1 MDDLLDLDWNK
12 APSATRGK
20 GSDSASGSSRQGNG
34 WSASASNT
42 GSSSYN
48 FDALARSLPPQR
60 SLEPQRSLTPNRASP
75 APSSRAPTPNRQQ
88 PSSSTNDAFS
98 SLLSL
103 GNSSN
108 GAKPSTPSSLADQ
121 QRATKTGGSGTQ
133 NDGWGSLDGWDA
145 FESSS
150 SSSSKPAH
158 VARPAAS
165 APASAPAP
173 ASAAAPRARPQ
184 PPTSSVKDPFDFSDF
199 EDPGASQTSAF
210 GGDDLRPP
218 QPTFGD
224 ESEDDFLGALGRPVP
239 AKTTQ
244 AAEEKEPR
252 SPAQPR
258 QQSKPRHQSRSQ
270 RSVSPPPHLLG
281 QIVEM
286 GFSPQQAREALA
298 ATPTGLDVQAALDS
312 LLGGQGGDAS
322 SQQRHEEEDRRMATR
337 MQNDEHR
344 DIEMEEYEERERRR
358 RAARSQS
365 RREATG
371 EAPPSRAG
379 AAAAAAAENDWQKQ
393 ADLLYSQASELG
405 ANVFSRANA
414 FWSQAKAQAQKTLEE
429 QRSAANSGR
438 GTPDQQ
444 AGEASSSGRGSPAS
458 WARRLGGQERKP
470 KADWQAGG
478 KPRWMVE
485 AEAAGEESTSMEAE
499 SAPGVK
505 QAQKGA
511 SSEAT
516 GNFKDSDNED
526 EQGRPP
532 ASFLGQA
539 TRQSAKQSQTPTPTA
554 TQSDVHAPPAA
565 RFKAEQSQASPPKAY
580 VSSARWGR
588 SKATPAAAAAAAPAA
603 QASTKSK
610 PAPPKSSRSLVAE
623 DSQPYPS
630 RAASHKERGNE
641 AFKKGAYG
649 DAEASYTAALDALG
663 SQTSLRR
670 VPLLNNRANAKIKNG
685 DASGAA
691 HDSTTVIE
699 LIAGG
704 KSNELWRPSRE
715 EALPAALA
723 SEVNLRDSYGKA
735 LLRRAQASETME
747 RYVPALKDW
756 ERLVMYEREE
766 GSGAANGV
774 RNMRAG
780 KDGIQRCR
788 NMMGGKEKK
797 AGLPTKTPA
806 AARASVSAVARA
818 EEAGRQRVR
827 AQAAA
832 QAAEDLEAHSLKDSV
847 DARILAWSAGK
858 ETNIRAL
865 LTSLDMVVWEG
876 LGWKKVG
883 MNEVLTEPQVK
894 KVYTKAIARL
904 HPDKLIPS
912 RTTLEQRLM
921 GKEVFRCLNEA
932 FAASQGG

>member
-12 APSATRGK
+12 GSSATRGK

-34 WSASASNT
+34 WSASASST

-48 FDALARSLPPQR
+48 FDALTRSLPPQR
-60 SLEPQRSLTPNRASP
+60 SLEPQRSLTPNRTSP

-88 PSSSTNDAFS
+88 PSSSANDAFS

-103 GNSSN
+103 GNNSN
-108 GAKPSTPSSLADQ
+108 GAKVSSASSLADQ
-121 QRATKTGGSGTQ
+121 QRATTSGGAGTQ

-150 SSSSKPAH
+150 SSSSKPAP

-165 APASAPAP
+165 SPAPAP
-173 ASAAAPRARPQ
+173 PRARPQ
-184 PPTSSVKDPFDFSDF
+184 PTTISAKDPFDFSDF

-218 QPTFGD
+218 QATFGD

-244 AAEEKEPR
+244 AAAGEEPR
-252 SPAQPR
+252 SAARPR
-258 QQSKPRHQSRSQ
+258 PQSKPRHQSRPQ

-298 ATPTGLDVQAALDS
+298 ATSTGLDVQAALDS
-312 LLGGQGGDAS
+312 LLGGQGGAAS
-322 SQQRHEEEDRRMATR
+322 SQQRHEEEDRRMAMR

-344 DIEMEEYEERERRR
+344 DIEMEEYEERERRH

-365 RREATG
+365 RREAAG
-371 EAPPSRAG
+371 EAPPSRVG
-379 AAAAAAAENDWQKQ
+379 AAAAGAENDWQKQ

-414 FWSQAKAQAQKTLEE
+414 FWSQAKAQAQKTLDE

-499 SAPGVK
+499 SAPGAAK
-505 QAQKGA
+505 AEKDA

-526 EQGRPP
+526 EQDQPP
-532 ASFLGQA
+532 VSFLGQA
-539 TRQSAKQSQTPTPTA
+539 TRHSAKQSPIPTPTA

-588 SKATPAAAAAAAPAA
+588 SKATPAAAAPAA

-610 PAPPKSSRSLVAE
+610 APPPKSSRSIAAE

-766 GSGAANGV
+766 GSGTANGV

>member
-12 APSATRGK
+12 GSSATRGK

-34 WSASASNT
+34 WSASASST
-42 GSSSYN
+42 ESSSYN
-48 FDALARSLPPQR
+48 FDALTRSLPPQR
-60 SLEPQRSLTPNRASP
+60 SLEPQRRVTPNRASP

-88 PSSSTNDAFS
+88 PSSSANDAFS

-103 GNSSN
+103 GSNSSN
-108 GAKPSTPSSLADQ
+108 GAKPSTASSLADQ
-121 QRATKTGGSGTQ
+121 QRATTSGGTSTQ
-133 NDGWGSLDGWDA
+133 NDGWDSLDGWDA

-150 SSSSKPAH
+150 SSSSKPAP

-165 APASAPAP
+165 SPAPAPAP
-173 ASAAAPRARPQ
+173 ASAPRARSQ
-184 PPTSSVKDPFDFSDF
+184 PPISSVKDPFDFSDF

-224 ESEDDFLGALGRPVP
+224 ESEEDFLGALGRPVP
-239 AKTTQ
+239 NKSTQ
-244 AAEEKEPR
+244 SAAEEEPR
-252 SPAQPR
+252 AAARPR
-258 QQSKPRHQSRSQ
+258 PQSKPRHQSRPQ

-312 LLGGQGGDAS
+312 LLGGQGGAAS
-322 SQQRHEEEDRRMATR
+322 SQQRHEEEDRRMAMR

-365 RREATG
+365 RREAAG

-379 AAAAAAAENDWQKQ
+379 AGGAAPAAENDWQKQ

-429 QRSAANSGR
+429 QRSATNSGR

-499 SAPGVK
+499 SAPGAAK
-505 QAQKGA
+505 AGKGA

-516 GNFKDSDNED
+516 GGFKDSDNED
-526 EQGRPP
+526 EQGQPP

-539 TRQSAKQSQTPTPTA
+539 TRHSAKQSPTPTPSA
-554 TQSDVHAPPAA
+554 ARLDVHAPPAA

-588 SKATPAAAAAAAPAA
+588 SKATPAAAAPAA
-603 QASTKSK
+603 QTSTKSK
-610 PAPPKSSRSLVAE
+610 PPPPKSSRSIAAE